1 MGHNASTDVGGEHPL
16 GAPAAGA
23 IAFFDVDGTLTTV
36 STMHRFLRYYVTRL
50 GRPAAEYLGWASTAA
65 AMSRQGHPREQIN
78 ERYFRH
84 FAGADANVVAG
95 LAAEWL
101 AAELRT
107 GGFYHEPVLAE
118 LRRHQA
124 AGDRV
129 VLVSGAL
136 AACLDVLAADLGA
149 DEICCATPEIIDG
162 RYTGTLAGPPM
173 IGAAKAVAAAA
184 VIARYGVAGSGCA
197 AYGDHV
203 SDLPMMRLTGWPAA
217 VDADRELSAVARANG
232 WRILAAPGPAAER
245 PLPVPVT
252 PASTP
257 ASPMTQSPD
266 SGGRMTEWFFQR
278 MHGFGASDAIV
289 HDGRTWTYSDLLT
302 MIESWRAD
310 LYRRDVRPG
319 QVVVLEG
326 PSSVEA
332 CAGLLALVATGA
344 IVVPLTRLPAAKRA
358 EFHEIA
364 QVETVITV
372 EPGRGRVYRNTGRIA
387 DHPLYD
393 RLRDDEVPGLVLFS
407 SGTTGRSK
415 ATVLDF
421 SRALAKYGE
430 VRKAMRT
437 LGFLNLDHIG
447 GINTL
452 LHTLSQGG
460 AIVTLPDRSPDAV
473 CAAIAA
479 HRVEVLPTT
488 PTFLNMLLI
497 SGAYQR
503 HDLSGLRLITYGTE
517 PMPL

>member
-1 MGHNASTDVGGEHPL
+1 
-16 GAPAAGA
+16 
-23 IAFFDVDGTLTTV
+23 
-36 STMHRFLRYYVTRL
+36 
-50 GRPAAEYLGWASTAA
+50 
-65 AMSRQGHPREQIN
+65 
-78 ERYFRH
+78 
-84 FAGADANVVAG
+84 
-95 LAAEWL
+95 
-101 AAELRT
+101 
-107 GGFYHEPVLAE
+107 
-118 LRRHQA
+118 
-124 AGDRV
+124 
-129 VLVSGAL
+129 
-136 AACLDVLAADLGA
+136 
-149 DEICCATPEIIDG
+149 
-162 RYTGTLAGPPM
+162 
-173 IGAAKAVAAAA
+173 
-184 VIARYGVAGSGCA
+184 
-197 AYGDHV
+197 
-203 SDLPMMRLTGWPAA
+203 
-217 VDADRELSAVARANG
+217 
-232 WRILAAPGPAAER
+232 
-245 PLPVPVT
+245 
-252 PASTP
+252 
-257 ASPMTQSPD
+257 
-266 SGGRMTEWFFQR
+266 MTEWFFQR

-517 PMPL
+517 PMPLGVLQRLHAALPHVRLKQTYGLSELGIMATQSRDDDSLWVRLGGDGFDYEIRDGILWIRSDMAMLGYLNAPAPFDERGYFNTQDAVETDGPYVRILGRKSEIINVGGEKVYPSEVENVLLELPFIADATVSGRPNHVTGHVVTALVKLHEPLDRREVHRRVREHCAKRLDAYKVPMLVEISDDDQHSERFKKIRVAS